1 MSSYIDAVLPPP
13 VSVMHMSEQL
23 QSAPMSPVPA
33 AHWIMAQDQ
42 VCVAIPDFRDV
53 MYRMPA
59 QVAIPLGIVIAF
71 DQVLS
76 AWNTAQQVFH
86 KAFCGHRTANTYI
99 PKDPK
104 IIMFPNHRFKSLNVA
119 GVHLLDR
126 LEGSIADCQDVGV
139 TQVQVGS
146 VPIDHDSFL
155 EKRAFP
161 AVRIYYTTTKW
172 VFIRSGGCADQVG

>member
-1 MSSYIDAVLPPP
+1 MAPVGGADKFDAQCRKGVWLGLDIRTDENIMGTSYGIYKTAPIKGMPEDKRWDSAKALAVVGMPWDPTPNVDAEDGARLPNP
-13 VSVMHMSEQL
+13 E
-23 QSAPMSPVPA
+23 A
-33 AHWIMAQDQ
+33 ADTEI
-42 VCVAIPDFRDV
+42 
-53 MYRMPA
+53 
-59 QVAIPLGIVIAF
+59 
-71 DQVLS
+71 
-76 AWNTAQQVFH
+76 
-86 KAFCGHRTANTYI
+86 I